1 MAAQR
6 TPGDEPSET
15 ERLLAEVDGMLG
27 GGDRPRRSLQPH
39 GPAETTPGP
48 IVRRVRAAAVAGAVA
63 GVGVWVLFA
72 ILPFLGAFSGG
83 IGAFLA
89 AFGAVLFFR
98 RTR

>member
-27 GGDRPRRSLQPH
+27 DRPQRSLQPH
-39 GPAETTPGP
+39 GDAQPEGGGP
-48 IVRRVRAAAVAGAVA
+48 IVRRVRAAAVAGAVT

-72 ILPFLGAFSGG
+72 ILPFLHAASGA

-89 AFGAVLFFR
+89 TFVAVLVFR
-98 RTR
+98 RER